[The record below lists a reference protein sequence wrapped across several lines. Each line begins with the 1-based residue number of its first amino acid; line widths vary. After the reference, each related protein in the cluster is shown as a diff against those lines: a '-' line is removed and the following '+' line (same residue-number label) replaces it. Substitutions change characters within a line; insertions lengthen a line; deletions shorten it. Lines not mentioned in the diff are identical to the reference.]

1 VTIPIVTMGFLY
13 NASMD
18 DLERW
23 GTGAVVVRRC
33 DELAELIAACQSGL
47 ARVAV
52 VVGGTADVTMTLSD
66 RLAAV
71 GVGLVCLTDDDAERR
86 RLDSIG
92 LRTGPETLAADELG
106 ALIAQAA
113 DDARAD
119 REHAV
124 SSSFSQPGAPY
135 SMLSSSPM
143 GTDSPVESSEDAVRP
158 KGQILVFWGP
168 IGSPGRTTLAVNI
181 AAELVDD
188 GNEVVLVDADTYGP
202 AVATH
207 LGLLD
212 ESAALAQACRLADQG
227 MLTVDAVDR
236 LAPSVVAGTGT
247 LRVLTGLTRPDRWP
261 ELRAASFGAVLTIC
275 AALADYVVVDAGFC
289 LEADEELS
297 FDTMAPRR
305 NGAALRALELAD
317 RIIAVGAADAVGMPR
332 LVRALNDLERAVPRA
347 NPEVVFN
354 KIRRASL
361 GRFPERSLR
370 EAWDRFGPA
379 RAISALIPFDP
390 ETADAALF
398 DGQALLESA
407 PHSELRAAIASISCS
422 PTQRNRKGTVSSD
435 RARFIRPR

>member
-1 VTIPIVTMGFLY
+1 MTIPIVTMGSLY
-13 NASMD
+13 NGSMN
-18 DLERW
+18 DLERI
-23 GTGAVVVRRC
+23 GGGVAVVRRC

-47 ARVAV
+47 ARVAL

-66 RLAAV
+66 RLAAA
-71 GVGLVCLTDDDAERR
+71 GVGLVCLTDDEAERR

-92 LRTGPETLAADELG
+92 LRTGSETLAAEELR
-106 ALIAQAA
+106 ALIAEAA
-113 DDARAD
+113 D
-119 REHAV
+119 HA
-124 SSSFSQPGAPY
+124 SSEPGNAGPSSFSQPGAPY
-135 SMLSSSPM
+135 STRSASP
-143 GTDSPVESSEDAVRP
+143 TASDSLVGNSGDEVCPRGE
-158 KGQILVFWGP
+158 ILVFWGP

-181 AAELVDD
+181 AAELVAT
-188 GNEVVLVDADTYGP
+188 GSEVVLVDADTYGP
-202 AVATH
+202 AIATH

-212 ESAALAQACRLADQG
+212 ESAGLAQACRLADQG
-227 MLTVDAVDR
+227 VLTLEAVER

-261 ELRAASFGAVLTIC
+261 ELRAASFGAVLATC

-332 LVRALNDLERAVPRA
+332 LVRALDDLERVLPQA

-354 KIRRASL
+354 RVREGSL

-379 RAISALIPFDP
+379 RAIAALIPFDP
-390 ETADAALF
+390 ATADAALF
-398 DGQALLESA
+398 AGQILLESA
-407 PHSELRAAIASISCS
+407 PRSTLRASIARIACS
-422 PTQRNRKGTVSSD
+422 PTQRNRKSAVSSD